1 MQIIYSIQHLFLL
14 ESSYQTGSALIHIF
28 IFSFFSVFKS
38 AGDSALCRSLLNCH
52 TGQNRTVSSS
62 AFASTKILQVSHA
75 RCSYLERVSSPTS
88 FNHFPTSAP
97 VLSSCRQQRIKI
109 SANCLFGQNDPT
121 LVTQAVVLFSS
132 TCGPPEALS
141 LALTPLD
148 IFCWA
153 SWLHIQHADTSGINL
168 LIWVS
173 SPVMSTY
180 FSKVL
185 HSIGFNGSLQ

>member
-14 ESSYQTGSALIHIF
+14 ESSYQTGSALIHTF

-38 AGDSALCRSLLNCH
+38 AGDSALFRSLLNCH

-62 AFASTKILQVSHA
+62 AFASTKLLQVSHA
-75 RCSYLERVSSPTS
+75 RCNYLESVHPHRSII
-88 FNHFPTSAP
+88 FPPQLRCYPAMQTAKN
-97 VLSSCRQQRIKI
+97 KI

-121 LVTQAVVLFSS
+121 VVTQAVVLFSS

-153 SWLHIQHADTSGINL
+153 SCSNF
-168 LIWVS
+168 VC
-173 SPVMSTY
+173 
-180 FSKVL
+180 
-185 HSIGFNGSLQ
+185 